1 MSATTIDF
9 DDIQGLVR
17 FGYGAMTQSSFVLLR
32 VKDPKAARDWLA
44 TAPVSTATEQEPVPV
59 TALQVAFTS
68 AGLQALGLPK
78 DVIDGFSSEFIVG
91 MSSDESRARRLGDVG
106 PNDPAGWHWGGSP
119 AQMPHVLLMLYAVP
133 GCLDGWLHGVLAQ
146 CREGFEAMDGLPP
159 PAIRRDT
166 EPFGFAD
173 GLSQP
178 AIDWERTRPVRDE
191 ERPGYSNV
199 SCVGEYL
206 LGYPNEYGAYTDRP
220 LLDPLHD
227 PHEMLP
233 RAEEAPDK
241 VDLGRNGSYLVMRQ
255 LQQHVGEFWRF
266 VDQQVDGDPAL
277 REQLAAT
284 LVGRTLAGDPLADE
298 ARDRIPGIKDANN
311 NFTFA
316 DDIEGLRCPVGAHI
330 RRSNPRNA
338 DLPAGRPG
346 WFSWLLRTL
355 GWDAQA
361 LAADHVSSTRFHRL
375 LRRGRAYGEHLSID
389 EALASPT
396 RGDDA
401 IGLHFICLGAN
412 IARQFEFV
420 QSAWLSGL
428 RFDGLSGESD
438 PLIGNHLPRD
448 DGTPTDGFSIP
459 LDAGPDRRV
468 CGLPQFVTVRGGA
481 YFFMP
486 GLRALRYLSKVQP

>member
-1 MSATTIDF
+1 
-9 DDIQGLVR
+9 
-17 FGYGAMTQSSFVLLR
+17 
-32 VKDPKAARDWLA
+32 
-44 TAPVSTATEQEPVPV
+44 
-59 TALQVAFTS
+59 
-68 AGLQALGLPK
+68 
-78 DVIDGFSSEFIVG
+78 
-91 MSSDESRARRLGDVG
+91 
-106 PNDPAGWHWGGSP
+106 
-119 AQMPHVLLMLYAVP
+119 
-133 GCLDGWLHGVLAQ
+133 
-146 CREGFEAMDGLPP
+146 
-159 PAIRRDT
+159 
-166 EPFGFAD
+166 
-173 GLSQP
+173 
-178 AIDWERTRPVRDE
+178 VRDE
-191 ERPGYSNV
+191 ERLAYDNI
-199 SCVGEYL
+199 SCIGEYL

-220 LLDPLHD
+220 LLDPLYD
-227 PHEMLP
+227 PHGILP

-241 VDLGRNGSYLVMRQ
+241 ADLGRNGSYLVMRQ

-266 VDQQVDGDPAL
+266 VDRQVDGDPAL

-284 LVGRTLAGDPLADE
+284 LVGRTLDGKPLVDATNE
-298 ARDRIPGIKDANN
+298 RIPGVKDGDN

-316 DDIEGLRCPVGAHI
+316 DDPQGLRCPVGAHI

-338 DLPAGRPG
+338 DLPSGPSG
-346 WFSWLLRTL
+346 WFSWLRRTL

-389 EALASPT
+389 EALASPM
-396 RGDDA
+396 RGEDA

-468 CGLPQFVTVRGGA
+468 CGLPQFVSVRGGA